1 MDDPAE
7 VAAIADANDLAPI
20 SLRDDEV
27 AALVAFLHALT
38 DEEAVKG
45 RLGVPD
51 QVPSGL
57 PVEP

>member
-1 MDDPAE
+1 M
-7 VAAIADANDLAPI
+7 AARIESHNGAQ
-20 SLRDDEV
+20 SWDDEV
-27 AALVAFLHALT
+27 AALVAFLDALT
-38 DEEAVKG
+38 DEEAAKG